1 MSLSV
6 GVDIGGTKIAAGL
19 VDDQGQVLEQLQTP
33 TPAEDPDALLHAV
46 VSSVRELVGDAPVDR
61 VGVAAAG
68 FVDRSRTR
76 ILSSPNIAWRDY
88 PLRTVLEDAL
98 ELPVVVENDANA
110 AAWGEFRF
118 GVGRDVDDFL
128 FISVG
133 TGVGGGVVL
142 DGELRRGAFGVAGE
156 IGHVRV
162 VRDGDRCGCGNRG
175 CWEAYAS
182 GTALMRRALARLE
195 AGEEGTGPLLARAGS
210 PEDVTGPMLD
220 ELAGEGDPF
229 AVAQI
234 RELGGWL
241 GEGLAT
247 LCAVLD
253 PALVAVGGGV
263 ASSGELLLEPVRESL
278 AQHQPGRGTHPLP
291 RVVRATL
298 GSSAGLVGAA
308 DLGRDRGR

>member
-1 MSLSV
+1 MTLSV

-19 VDDQGQVLEQLQTP
+19 VDEEGTVVRQTRTP
-33 TPAEDPDALLHAV
+33 TPAEDPDALLRSV
-46 VSSVRELVGDAPVDR
+46 VATVREVVTDGGALAG

-68 FVDRSRTR
+68 FIDRSRTR

-88 PLRTVLEDAL
+88 PLRNVLEDAL
-98 ELPVVVENDANA
+98 GLPVVVENDANA

-118 GVGRDVDDFL
+118 GVGGDVDDFL
-128 FISVG
+128 FVSVG

-156 IGHVRV
+156 IGHIRV

-195 AGEEGTGPLLARAGS
+195 AGEEGTGPLLARAGGS

-220 ELAGEGDPF
+220 ELAGQGDPF
-229 AVAQI
+229 SVAQI

-247 LCAVLD
+247 LGAVLD

-263 ASSGELLLEPVRESL
+263 ANSGELLLEPVRESL
-278 AQHQPGRGTHPLP
+278 ARHQFGRGTHPLP
-291 RVVRATL
+291 QVVRATL

-308 DLGRDRGR
+308 DLGRDR